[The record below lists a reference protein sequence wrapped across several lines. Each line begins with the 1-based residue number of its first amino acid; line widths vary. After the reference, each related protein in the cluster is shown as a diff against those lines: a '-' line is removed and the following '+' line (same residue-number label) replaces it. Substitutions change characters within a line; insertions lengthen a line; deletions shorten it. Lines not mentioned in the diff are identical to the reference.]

1 MTVGDT
7 SDVKIG
13 LATIWAIGVGS
24 ALGGDYFGWQFCL
37 YGGFGSAFISVLYC
51 GIFYWLYAGAITE
64 LAARYRSSGGSF
76 DFVERA
82 LGRRYAALMG
92 VLGLLKLILANCAV
106 ALAVSSYMVSGGMPK
121 FLQVFCWLG
130 MYGIF
135 TFLDC
140 SGIHQSANIQ
150 IGGTILCVFILLLY
164 SISCFTKFNVKNI
177 LSTNLYEDGLIGYL
191 KGLPFALQFYDGF
204 EEVPLLIG
212 YTKNPEKTIPQA
224 IFICY
229 VTVAIIA
236 FMILIGGSGASP
248 ISTILN
254 SEAPLMI
261 GIDAV
266 YGTGTVIS
274 DIIAYVIVI
283 GLIVNF
289 FSFTVFTSQ
298 QVCAIAEAGQLPPF
312 LKYRHPE
319 HNAPISASITSAIV
333 GIIITAAFALLFGE
347 DGAQNTL
354 VTATLMPAVLG
365 YMLLLECIVEVRKS
379 TDNSNNKITYQDEKK
394 LGYEPGPLK
403 FTYGTFGARLA
414 QLMCFICVLALIILA
429 QSNKDFMYGLLVLF
443 IIGIVV
449 FVLMNY
455 YVDELEEN
463 EKYIHVGDV
472 SDDEGRLIHELQGS
486 NYNNHKLDYIS
497 SPVHRNDS
505 GLYSPS
511 VYQR

>member
-1 MTVGDT
+1 MTVSDDA
-7 SDVKIG
+7 DVKIG
-13 LATIWAIGVGS
+13 LTTIWAIGVGS

-82 LGRRYAALMG
+82 LGKRYAALMG
-92 VLGLLKLILANCAV
+92 VLGLLKLVLANCAV
-106 ALAVSSYMVSGGMPK
+106 ALAVSSYMVSGGMPT
-121 FLQVFCWLG
+121 FLQAFCWIG
-130 MYGIF
+130 MYSVF

-140 SGIHQSANIQ
+140 SGIHQSANVQ
-150 IGGTILCVFILLLY
+150 IGGTILCVSILILY
-164 SISCFTKFNVKNI
+164 SVSCFTKFSVSNI
-177 LSTNLYEDGLIGYL
+177 LSTNLYEDGMMGFL

-212 YTKNPEKTIPQA
+212 YTKNPERTIPRA
-224 IFICY
+224 IFLCY

-236 FMILIGGSGASP
+236 FMILISGSGASP

-254 SEAPLMI
+254 SEAPLMV

-266 YGTGTVIS
+266 YGDGTIIS
-274 DIIAYVIVI
+274 DTIAYVIVI

-298 QVCAIAEAGQLPPF
+298 QVCAIAEAGQLPSF
-312 LKYRHPE
+312 LKYRHPK
-319 HNAPISASITSAIV
+319 HNAPIAASITSACV
-333 GIIITAAFALLFGE
+333 GIFITACFALLFGE

-379 TDNSNNKITYQDEKK
+379 IDSNKIKITYQDEIKI
-394 LGYEPGPLK
+394 GFEPGPLT
-403 FTYGTFGARLA
+403 FTYGTLGARLA
-414 QLMCFICVLALIILA
+414 QLMCFICVLSLIVLA
-429 QSNKDFMYGLLVLF
+429 QSSTDFMYGLIVLF
-443 IIGIVV
+443 IIGMII
-449 FVLMNY
+449 FVIMNF
-455 YVDELEEN
+455 YVDAIEES
-463 EKYIHVGDV
+463 EKYVHVGDI
-472 SDDEGRLIHELQGS
+472 SDDEGRLIHELQGAS
-486 NYNNHKLDYIS
+486 TTSHKLSYLNNT
-497 SPVHRNDS
+497 NDL
-505 GLYSPS
+505 GFETPNTK
-511 VYQR
+511 VYQK